1 MNVLIADDH
10 AIVRQG
16 LRGILEDQFH
26 PSIFYEASNASEV
39 LDQLPKEKW
48 DLIILDISMPGKS
61 GLDLLKDIKL
71 MYPEIPILILS
82 MYAEDQYAMRV
93 LKAGA
98 SGYIMKDSASTELVK
113 AINNVLSKRKY
124 VSPALSDQ
132 LVQQI
137 GSADDKPLHTQ
148 LSDREFQV
156 MIAIAE
162 GKPTGKIAE
171 QLSLSVKT
179 IHTYRSRIMEKMN
192 LKSNAEIIHYAM
204 MHQLIQ

>member
-1 MNVLIADDH
+1 MKILIADDH

-16 LRGILEDQFH
+16 LRRILEDQFH
-26 PSIFYEASNASEV
+26 PSVLCEASNASEV
-39 LDQLPKEKW
+39 LDQLSNEKW

-71 MYPEIPILILS
+71 MHPAIPVLILS
-82 MYAEDQYAMRV
+82 MYEEDQYAMRV

-98 SGYIMKDSASTELVK
+98 AGYIMKDSAPTELAK
-113 AINNVLSKRKY
+113 AINSVLSKRKY
-124 VSPALSDQ
+124 VSPSLADH

-137 GSADDKPLHTQ
+137 GTADDRPLHKQ

-162 GKPTGKIAE
+162 GKSAKVIAE

-179 IHTYRSRIMEKMN
+179 VHTYRSRVIEKMN
-192 LKSNAEIIHYAM
+192 MKSNAEIIHYAM
-204 MHQLIQ
+204 THKLVQ